1 MSNTHVLFSP
11 SLLEINPAMIFY
23 EELDTYTVEHNVS
36 TAKPYIPSLNNVS
49 FDFFYV
55 LHKSHVGSRVSPFP
69 R

>member
-1 MSNTHVLFSP
+1 
-11 SLLEINPAMIFY
+11 MIFY

-55 LHKSHVGSRVSPFP
+55 LHKSHVGSRVSLFALK
-69 R
+69 